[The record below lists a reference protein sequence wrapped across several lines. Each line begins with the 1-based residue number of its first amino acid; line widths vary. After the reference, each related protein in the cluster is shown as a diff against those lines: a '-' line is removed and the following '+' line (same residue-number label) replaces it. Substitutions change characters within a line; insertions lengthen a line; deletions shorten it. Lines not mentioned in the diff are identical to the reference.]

1 MSMMPTSDRLQ
12 VLLDSAR
19 EANKIERNRVSLET
33 FLAGLHEEDQSLDE
47 VQLKQTQASLYWLV
61 ICLR

>member
-1 MSMMPTSDRLQ
+1 MPMMPTSDRLQ
-12 VLLDSAR
+12 VLLDR
-19 EANKIERNRVSLET
+19 VHEANKIERNRVSLET

-47 VQLKQTQASLYWLV
+47 VQLKQTQASLYWLA

>member
-1 MSMMPTSDRLQ
+1 MPMMPTSDRLQ
-12 VLLDSAR
+12 ALLDRAR

-33 FLAGLHEEDQSLDE
+33 FLAGLHREDKNLDG
-47 VQLKQTQASLYWLV
+47 VQLKQTQASLYWLA

>member
-1 MSMMPTSDRLQ
+1 MMPTSDRLQ

-33 FLAGLHEEDQSLDE
+33 FLAGLHEEDKSLDE
-47 VQLKQTQASLYWLV
+47 VQLKQTQASLSWLV
-61 ICLR
+61 VCLD

>member
-1 MSMMPTSDRLQ
+1 MPMMPTSDRLQ
-12 VLLDSAR
+12 VLLDR
-19 EANKIERNRVSLET
+19 VHEANKIERNRVSLKT
-33 FLAGLHEEDQSLDE
+33 FLAGLHEEDKNLDE

>member
-1 MSMMPTSDRLQ
+1 MPMMPTSDRLQ

-33 FLAGLHEEDQSLDE
+33 FLAGLHEEDKSLDE
-47 VQLKQTQASLYWLV
+47 VQLKQTQASLSWLV
-61 ICLR
+61 VCLD

>member
-1 MSMMPTSDRLQ
+1 MPMMPISDRLQ
-12 VLLDSAR
+12 VLLDCAR

-33 FLAGLHEEDQSLDE
+33 FLAGLHEEDKTLDE
-47 VQLKQTQASLYWLV
+47 LQLKQTQASLYWLV

>member
-1 MSMMPTSDRLQ
+1 MMPTSDRLQ

-33 FLAGLHEEDQSLDE
+33 FLAGLHEEDKSLDE
-47 VQLKQTQASLYWLV
+47 VQLKQTQASLSWHV
-61 ICLR
+61 VCLD

>member
-1 MSMMPTSDRLQ
+1 MMPTSDRLQ

-33 FLAGLHEEDQSLDE
+33 FLAGLHEEDKSLNE
-47 VQLKQTQASLYWLV
+47 VQLKQTLASLSWLV
-61 ICLR
+61 VCLD